1 MNCRSKTNR
10 LSDATIGSVV
20 KYRSNAFKIWDKP
33 TFNFGM
39 ILFNETSNYY
49 LDIEGKYI
57 CQITILNEY
66 GKVEI
71 LSIGYASR
79 FNLNENGLFW
89 SIP

>member
-20 KYRSNAFKIWDKP
+20 RYRSNAFKLWDNP

-39 ILFNETSNYY
+39 ILFNETT
-49 LDIEGKYI
+49 EGKYI

-71 LSIGYASR
+71 LSIGYTSR